1 MSYGIIYNK
10 QFIKVDDKNFIPMI
24 LSGSNNCYD
33 YNGKRSRDWNPF
45 TFIIEGK
52 LIGSLEEML
61 ENAEKDNQSQYGK
74 YDNDYDESMFGN
86 NIALKF
92 NNSYGTFNQYKSFL
106 KTGCR
111 KAKTVEE
118 LTELGIGIAVCN
130 SYISMDDTTASS
142 SISVTTTQELKDAI
156 KEIDDFY
163 AGTNIHATVRFTNH
177 YETVN
182 AKIKNKIDY
191 NERLR
196 RKEAKRKKLNE
207 ATELFIIQIDKQN
220 FVKLTKYG
228 YRYSYNDKIAK
239 EFLSEKEAL
248 PTLKRI
254 KDKGYKEVELIKISK

>member
-10 QFIKVDDKNFIPMI
+10 QFIKVDDKNFVPMI

-33 YNGKRSRDWNPF
+33 WNNKRARDWNPF

-52 LIGSLEEML
+52 LSGSLEEML

-74 YDNDYDESMFGN
+74 YDNDYDESMFGS

-130 SYISMDDTTASS
+130 SYISMDDKTEEK
-142 SISVTTTQELKDAI
+142 SIIVKTTQELKDAI

-163 AGTNIHATVRFTNH
+163 AGTNIHATVQFTNH
-177 YETVN
+177 YDDVS

-196 RKEAKRKKLNE
+196 RKEARREKFAE
-207 ATELFIIQIDKQN
+207 ATEVYIITIEGN
-220 FVKLTKYG
+220 AFVKLTKWG
-228 YRYSYNDKIAK
+228 YRYASTNYAK
-239 EFLSEKEAL
+239 NFLSEKEAL